1 MLSWNFDC
9 VMLDPVV
16 HGRIAAPGIA
26 AEIRSYF
33 WPSEEPVEQVQD
45 HYWFTRNLS
54 ARGPEDQ
61 TRWKLP
67 KSDRFLKWGD
77 FGLNPARVP
86 VQFRRRVGEI
96 RTFVC
101 EVDPELF
108 ARITGLCGDWYDEQ
122 VLTVINR
129 RSTLTAQIINRMV
142 REVAAPGFASE
153 VLIEGLGASLLVE
166 FSRLVRDGAAPGRKP
181 GLSPRQLA
189 LIRTAVQETPAA
201 DLSVASLAAACRISA
216 RHLMR
221 GFKAATGLTVHQY
234 VTEVRLQRARA
245 LLETTRLPLKAIA
258 AELGFSSPSH
268 FSAAF
273 AKSLGVAP
281 SAYREQMDGR
291 GA

>member
-1 MLSWNFDC
+1 MLSWNFDS
-9 VMLDPVV
+9 VMPAPVV

-33 WPSEEPVEQVQD
+33 WPCEDPVERVHD

-67 KSDRFLKWGD
+67 KSDRFLKWGE
-77 FGLNPARVP
+77 FGVNAPEIP

-96 RTFVC
+96 RSFIC
-101 EVDPELF
+101 EVDRELF
-108 ARITGLCGDWYDEQ
+108 ARITALSGDWYDEQ

-153 VLIEGLGASLLVE
+153 VLIESLGASLLVE
-166 FSRLVRDGAAPGRKP
+166 FSRLVRDGAVAGRKP

-189 LIRTAVQETPAA
+189 LIRASVQETPAA

-234 VTEVRLQRARA
+234 VTEVRLQRARE
-245 LLETTRLPLKAIA
+245 LLEASRLPLKAIA

-273 AKSLGVAP
+273 VTSLGVTP
-281 SAYREQMDGR
+281 SAYREQMAAR
-291 GA
+291 L